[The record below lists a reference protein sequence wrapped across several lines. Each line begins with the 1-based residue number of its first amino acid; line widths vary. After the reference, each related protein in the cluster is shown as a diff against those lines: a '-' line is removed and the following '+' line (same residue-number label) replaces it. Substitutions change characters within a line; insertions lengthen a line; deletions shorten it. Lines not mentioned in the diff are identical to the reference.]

1 MKVNFDTK
9 AELEW
14 TAEAR
19 AALFDDP
26 RAGNYTSFSGIPLE
40 AVPELYKKRLR

>member
-1 MKVNFDTK
+1 MKINFDTK